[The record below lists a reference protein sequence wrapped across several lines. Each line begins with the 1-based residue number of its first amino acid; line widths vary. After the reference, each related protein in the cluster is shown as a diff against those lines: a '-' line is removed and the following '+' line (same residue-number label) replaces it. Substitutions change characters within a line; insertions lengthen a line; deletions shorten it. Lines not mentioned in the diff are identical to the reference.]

1 MNFELFELYR
11 DYRILLDNSL
21 EEQKVTLNELK
32 RFFQKA
38 NFGRRF
44 YFQALVVNHLMFL
57 NEDRNFNDFS
67 LLHSCFEE
75 SIKFCYEKEAQIKS
89 LEGLENLNS
98 TRIGSMFAEFLFSG
112 YLPLL
117 FYLATLGVIS
127 EIPTNGFITD
137 NYMRPLNTRVLFGNT
152 TKNDKSLKFDEFIN
166 MMFMHFSKN
175 LDSNIIKINSSDN
188 YRNII
193 QTCDKNYNY
202 QKTIKSDEK
211 PPVGTFIKD
220 KKYIVNPAVGRDQ
233 EKRSME
239 ISLLMPE
246 TSSILVG
253 PAGVGKTAI
262 VDGLNYDIQNGKIT
276 NRLKDKKILM
286 TSSTELV
293 SGCSLVGQLENRF
306 LKLCQY
312 VKKNPEVILYI
323 DEIHTLIGG
332 GRGSDSTNE
341 LSNMIK
347 PYLSSGELKLIGA
360 TTEEEYE
367 KYFLGESAFRRRFE
381 PTIINEPDK
390 ETLKWIL
397 LNCTEKLTK
406 QTAITFEI
414 PEEMEICL
422 EKIIKYSNAEFRNQK
437 DYRYN
442 PSLAVNILN
451 RIFATAEYN
460 NHQFIGIDDIA
471 TGINDCSYTLAQVDS
486 KKL

>member
-1 MNFELFELYR
+1 MKNHQ
-11 DYRILLDNSL
+11 L
-21 EEQKVTLNELK
+21 E
-32 RFFQKA
+32 
-38 NFGRRF
+38 
-44 YFQALVVNHLMFL
+44 H
-57 NEDRNFNDFS
+57 
-67 LLHSCFEE
+67 
-75 SIKFCYEKEAQIKS
+75 
-89 LEGLENLNS
+89 
-98 TRIGSMFAEFLFSG
+98 
-112 YLPLL
+112 
-117 FYLATLGVIS
+117 
-127 EIPTNGFITD
+127 
-137 NYMRPLNTRVLFGNT
+137 
-152 TKNDKSLKFDEFIN
+152 
-166 MMFMHFSKN
+166 
-175 LDSNIIKINSSDN
+175 
-188 YRNII
+188 
-193 QTCDKNYNY
+193 
-202 QKTIKSDEK
+202 
-211 PPVGTFIKD
+211 FIKD

-471 TGINDCSYTLAQVDS
+471 AGINDCSYTLAQVDS